1 MAEQRGF
8 FAAWVEQDKERL
20 TEDILKAVRSHTE
33 PKIGLVHVPRDE
45 KQIWDESKQGDRTKL
60 IEEYLQ
66 AAEEVKK
73 NKKLPP
79 SESLKKLITP
89 LINLRNITFPPGY
102 ESRLKFIVEDIDLE
116 KELGENPPIP
126 TTSKYTIIKDTE
138 LRELGILRVSS
149 QNIRLAGE
157 YADDLCKQWKPIS
170 RAEFEKIPYAKEY
183 SGQDEQTAL
192 NNALDI
198 EQLLP
203 YIEPL
208 PSYWSVSDIYELW
221 LPTLT
226 PEKMK
231 SNDLLDR
238 ILVTYTIKRALNQD
252 EKAIDKLCSL
262 FQNTAKAVAVKM
274 AKKRGLF
281 KRCGGDAKAEAIY
294 LLWLMISGY
303 PPKFI
308 LDGLNGNFDIPKSVE
323 IFYVHWLSEEVPE
336 RLKKYPLIDPFDVLV
351 LLNPITPIAL
361 ETNRDISREDSYM
374 FKSLSFR
381 PNKKTNLYA
390 WLFGTD
396 KNPMQGRLCQE
407 ISDYLDEFTTKQKKV
422 SRQYVNDQEDYE
434 DEIRHAQVNRQ
445 RSLKRKKPPRF
456 DENDPDGNVLDK
468 RAIVANSIPEEQNKS
483 IRLERLMDEYKQALI
498 KRGISERD
506 ATVTLS
512 SILEEYTNDEM
523 SKQYNLSESS
533 IEKILS
539 KCKPVLKKIL
549 EAEL

>member
-203 YIEPL
+203 YSEPL

-226 PEKMK
+226 PEKIK

-252 EKAIDKLCSL
+252 EKAINKLCSL
-262 FQNTAKAVAVKM
+262 FQDAAEKVAKRM
-274 AKKRGLF
+274 ARKRGL
-281 KRCGGDAKAEAIY
+281 KTEDIKQLVREARILLRLTIGGFSLREFRERLSQGHNWHIPNF
-294 LLWLMISGY
+294 IE
-303 PPKFI
+303 KF
-308 LDGLNGNFDIPKSVE
+308 
-323 IFYVHWLSEEVPE
+323 YAYWLSEEVPK
-336 RLKKYPLIDPFDVLV
+336 RLTDILQKGLSDPFDILV
-351 LLNPITPIAL
+351 LFNPFSLFVAKTEWRLTPKA
-361 ETNRDISREDSYM
+361 ERRFNNY
-374 FKSLSFR
+374 SFR
-381 PNKKTNLYA
+381 PNNKTNLYT
-390 WLFGTD
+390 WLFGTN
-396 KNPMQGRLCQE
+396 KRPMQGRFCQLISKTLDRYNGNTKEKASRFDPELMDSISGSGSQALSE
-407 ISDYLDEFTTKQKKV
+407 IDRRVFRMQKYKDRIVQPKDVDDETM
-422 SRQYVNDQEDYE
+422 E
-434 DEIRHAQVNRQ
+434 EIRNF
-445 RSLKRKKPPRF
+445 LK
-456 DENDPDGNVLDK
+456 
-468 RAIVANSIPEEQNKS
+468 
-483 IRLERLMDEYKQALI
+483 

-506 ATVTLS
+506 IEMIIQKR
-512 SILEEYTNDEM
+512 ILNYSYAEVSNMNNLTRRQTINILNKYKKYQPSLDKLRDSLQIEEPP
-523 SKQYNLSESS
+523 L
-533 IEKILS
+533 I
-539 KCKPVLKKIL
+539 
-549 EAEL
+549 